1 MTYWVVWNRQVA
13 RFEDGHRPYVR
24 YRLEDL
30 THDTLA
36 QVATLVGG
44 RPTPV
49 EVEQSLTLVPNR
61 YNARRRDESITLA
74 SQPDTVLTADLLT
87 LAGEL
92 GYAPERV

>member
-1 MTYWVVWNRQVA
+1 
-13 RFEDGHRPYVR
+13 
-24 YRLEDL
+24 
-30 THDTLA
+30 
-36 QVATLVGG
+36 
-44 RPTPV
+44 V